1 MIRLK
6 NLVLV
11 FIFLLLTAMGC
22 SNQNNNEDIAA
33 IVGGKEITIGDI
45 RLLYNMED
53 RTLEDAVKQYVKEEI
68 MVQEARKM
76 GIDISDEIEKY
87 QSVNPIFMTE
97 TKDKEIKLNNYYKKK
112 ARQLGMTEEDYKN
125 AYFKTFT
132 ERGAYINKYL
142 EKVLKKKDEDETS
155 QEYAA
160 RVNEYVNGLLSS
172 HSDEI
177 EILIQ

>member
-1 MIRLK
+1 MIQLK
-6 NLVLV
+6 KLVLV
-11 FIFLLLTAMGC
+11 YIFLLLIAMGC

-68 MVQEARKM
+68 MVQEAQKM
-76 GIDISDEIEKY
+76 GIDVSQEIQKY
-87 QSVNPIFMTE
+87 QSGNPIFITD
-97 TKDKEIKLNNYYKKK
+97 TKDNEMKINNYYKKK
-112 ARQLGMTEEDYKN
+112 ARQLGMTEEEYKN
-125 AYFKTFT
+125 TYFKTFT

-142 EKVLKKKDEDETS
+142 EKVIKRKDENETT
-155 QEYAA
+155 QEYATK
-160 RVNEYVNGLLSS
+160 VNEYINGLLRS